1 MKKRLC
7 YTGLLLII
15 LLSNTTYSQ
24 WSTDPTVNNA
34 ICTQTNNQVQPTIT
48 SDGSGGYIITWSDNR
63 NSNIEFLVLPRK
75 VARQLLG
82 SSELTLNNNF
92 RGHSL

>member
-34 ICTQTNNQVQPTIT
+34 ICTQTAAQIQPTIT
-48 SDGSGGYIITWSDNR
+48 SDGNGGAIITWSDNR

-92 RGHSL
+92 RGYSL

>member
-1 MKKRLC
+1 MKKE
-7 YTGLLLII
+7 II
-15 LLSNTTYSQ
+15 LYRT
-24 WSTDPTVNNA
+24 
-34 ICTQTNNQVQPTIT
+34 ITNNQLQPTIT
-48 SDGSGGYIITWSDNR
+48 SDGSGGAIITWSDNR

-92 RGHSL
+92 RGYSL